1 MTQSWDKLYG
11 DSSHFSGSYRLLTWY
26 FSPVD
31 KSAFAYILS
40 DAAYYILCS
49 VYRNILAKYSFDHH
63 THAQRRS
70 LADCPYITCSEVT
83 DKAARGHATYID
95 DKMLSVTKYRIQNW
109 SSFRCYHSLPPTYAT
124 AVVLLSTAAN
134 VVCIRRYFLR
144 ILACYIGRRATR
156 TRSTWARDRLD
167 GVSVPTSVALI
178 FLAQGISSVERP

>member
-1 MTQSWDKLYG
+1 METAPIFQVPIDFLPG
-11 DSSHFSGSYRLLTWY
+11 I

-31 KSAFAYILS
+31 KSAFVYILS

-49 VYRNILAKYSFDHH
+49 VYRNILAKYSFGHH

-70 LADCPYITCSEVT
+70 LVDCPYITCSEVT

-95 DKMLSVTKYRIQNW
+95 DKMLSVTKYRIQIW
-109 SSFRCYHSLPPTYAT
+109 SSFRCYHSTT
-124 AVVLLSTAAN
+124 AVVLLSRAAN